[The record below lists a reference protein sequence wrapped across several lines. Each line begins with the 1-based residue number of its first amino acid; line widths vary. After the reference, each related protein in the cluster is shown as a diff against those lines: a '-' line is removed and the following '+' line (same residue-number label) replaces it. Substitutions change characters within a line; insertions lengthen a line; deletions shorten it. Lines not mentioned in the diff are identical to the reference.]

1 MKLPPSFFWSD
12 LKKLLLNS
20 YVGKLSL
27 LSIFFLLALGN
38 FSWSQQ
44 ELRKTP
50 LFQDSHPLEIK
61 LGYSFKEVKSRKSDE
76 EGKSGFL
83 FYGNEDQGWDSIPVI
98 TRGRGNFR
106 RDQCFFTPLKV
117 HMKKKEVKGT
127 LFEGNKTLKVV
138 LPCQNARDA
147 SDFLVKEYI
156 CYKLYEPLS
165 PFHFNSRLI
174 NLNLIDEGS
183 KQQKGYE
190 VKAIFIEDDGLVA
203 ERFGAKLHKGREMN
217 PLRLQDTASVVHDF
231 FQFFIGNTDWS
242 AAVQHNVTIMQLPNA
257 AYIPLCYDFDMTGMV
272 NAHYATVS
280 DKLNINSVR
289 QRLYRGFC
297 RDESLFQYVRG
308 YYLER
313 EPLVW
318 EAFDQAAVHLNPRE
332 VSSMKQYMVEFFDIL
347 KSDKKFKDEI
357 FSRCRGA
364 QFLNN

>member
-1 MKLPPSFFWSD
+1 MRLFPSFLCPLMKMILRDIKWG
-12 LKKLLLNS
+12 KELLFFI
-20 YVGKLSL
+20 L
-27 LSIFFLLALGN
+27 LFTFLGAVN
-38 FSWSQQ
+38 FSLSQQ
-44 ELRKTP
+44 ESKKSI
-50 LFQDSHPLEIK
+50 LFQEDELLDVR

-76 EGKSGFL
+76 EGKSGYL
-83 FYGNEDQGWDSIPVI
+83 FYGKEDQGWDSIPII

-138 LPCQNARDA
+138 LPCQNAKDA

-165 PFHFNSRLI
+165 PYHFNSRLI
-174 NLNLIDEGS
+174 NLNLTDEGS
-183 KQQKGYE
+183 KQQKAYD

-203 ERFGAKLHKGREMN
+203 DRFGAKLHKGREMN
-217 PLRLQDTASVVHDF
+217 PMRLQDTASVVHDF

-242 AAVQHNVTIMQLPNA
+242 AAVQHNVTIMQLPNT

-272 NAHYATVS
+272 NAQYATVS
-280 DKLNINSVR
+280 EKLNINSVR

-297 RDESLFQYVRG
+297 RDEALFQYVRA

-313 EPLVW
+313 EPMVW
-318 EAFDQAAVHLNPRE
+318 EAFHQAAVHLSPKE
-332 VSSMKQYMVEFFDIL
+332 VPAMKQYMKEFFDIL
-347 KSDKKFKDEI
+347 KNDKKFKDEI
-357 FSRCRGA
+357 FSRCRGV
-364 QFLNN
+364 